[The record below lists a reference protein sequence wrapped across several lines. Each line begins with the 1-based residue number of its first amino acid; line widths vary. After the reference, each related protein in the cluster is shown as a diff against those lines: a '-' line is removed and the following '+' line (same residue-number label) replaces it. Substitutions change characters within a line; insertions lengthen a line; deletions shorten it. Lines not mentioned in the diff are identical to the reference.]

1 MGGTDRQAAVATA
14 VACRGWRAP
23 RRCRGTLQR
32 PTPTRARPPA
42 ADYMRAW
49 TSRRRRGA
57 GRGRSTTGPADRLGL
72 TVTRPR
78 PHPSLGNIALY
89 FADSGQDSG
98 LLHCSAHPVLLRSGR
113 APPILCLLLAAA
125 EDEKSSELPQ
135 DKVQARAQTKE
146 YQSF

>member
-1 MGGTDRQAAVATA
+1 
-14 VACRGWRAP
+14 
-23 RRCRGTLQR
+23 
-32 PTPTRARPPA
+32 
-42 ADYMRAW
+42 MRAW
-49 TSRRRRGA
+49 TSRRRRGD
-57 GRGRSTTGPADRLGL
+57 GRGRSTTGPADRAFPRLGL

-125 EDEKSSELPQ
+125 EDGRTPTRQSSSKSSNKRISILLRRMRTMKNTSVSLVSISSIIQENVEENVGMLSGSKIRNLQ
-135 DKVQARAQTKE
+135 M
-146 YQSF
+146 